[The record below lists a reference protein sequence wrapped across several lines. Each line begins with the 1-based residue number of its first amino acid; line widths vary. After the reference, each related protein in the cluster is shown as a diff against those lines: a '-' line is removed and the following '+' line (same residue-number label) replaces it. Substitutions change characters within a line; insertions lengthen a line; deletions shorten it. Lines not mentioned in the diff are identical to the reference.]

1 MKKVSAVV
9 FAERYIR
16 WIILCLPLLF
26 FSECKNPMEP
36 LRRRNPNERH
46 WDLPV
51 SFLSTVSALLSPDLI
66 FFCLLFVLCANP
78 PNYFALSKVELQN
91 VVVYHSIHKHFSY
104 TDFS

>member
-1 MKKVSAVV
+1 MDN
-9 FAERYIR
+9 F
-16 WIILCLPLLF
+16 ILALAF
-26 FSECKNPMEP
+26 FSLNVKPHGTSTQE
-36 LRRRNPNERH
+36 NPNERH
-46 WDLPV
+46 WDLPL